1 MRTTLTIDDD
11 VLDQA
16 RALAKKL
23 NTPFRRVIN
32 DALRAGLEAVEAPAS
47 SRPYRTEPHNMGVKA
62 GMSLDNIQELLAQA
76 EGEEGR

>member
-47 SRPYRTEPHNMGVKA
+47 SRPYRTEPHEMGLKA
-62 GMSLDNIQELLAQA
+62 GKNLDNIQELISQA
-76 EGEEGR
+76 ESEDSR